1 MYNIVTYLSFI
12 VNFVSVCF
20 MQGMTTRIHRALLG
34 GASLLLVGVCHA
46 FPQPGSYISNV
57 ASGDYTDEMG
67 NVLLV
72 NSNPVALE
80 VQKTYSLTLLQNQNQ
95 YGAIGGTV
103 NLPHVLTNT
112 GNTTDR
118 YTLSLVQSSNDNF
131 DLSNVKVYADRDQ
144 NGLPDNTEDLLLG
157 SIELNAGQSLAV
169 VIVGSIPTTVAFNQL
184 SSLDLK
190 AVSQQ
195 NATLSAQVT
204 DTIRVVDDA
213 VISLIK
219 AQSASEG
226 IIGDQ
231 ITYTLT
237 YRNTG
242 TATRR
247 VVLQDVLDDSLEYV
261 SGSAIWNQNTT
272 ALTDANDTEASEN
285 TGITYQLK
293 PDGKSLEA
301 SIAAVAPLSSGTL
314 SFKAKVKQGAANK
327 IPNTAGFVQY
337 DTDNMTVKLS
347 SFSNTVIYNL
357 AAVYGVVLNNKS
369 SSATNVGNPNSSPDN
384 LVIQASL
391 TPGQEVFFNN
401 YVWNV
406 GNTTDVYNLS
416 YSSSN
421 LPSCA
426 KVNFYTQDGKTLLTD
441 TNGDGKVDTGS
452 ISSAAVKQI
461 QVGVSASTG
470 CNSSVS
476 HINVDVVATSIASN
490 LVSDPIRNQITAL
503 TVVSSSSDLYN
514 ADQSGLGVGV
524 VDNLGQALRTVKV
537 ASAKAVFP
545 LVAKNNSTQAN
556 NYNLYASF
564 SAIDVANIV
573 PTTKT
578 GFSVKFYEGDASCQ
592 TVGKQITNTG
602 TLAAG
607 ASKAYCAVIDVDAS
621 QQNFS
626 IPIWFAIQSP
636 VNQQADSIKNQ
647 IESNVARLLTLTND
661 QQGQVGVGGTI
672 VYAHTLKNLGN
683 MAEGANAGS
692 QVNLKVVPL
701 KNDGFVY
708 SLYYDANKNGQIDS
722 TDQIISATTSLNQ
735 LLGSAGLLPQTD
747 IQLLLKVQAAPSAPE
762 GVVSQADIWIE
773 ISDFNGIH
781 LDNLKNTDVTTVATG
796 HLQLL
801 KTQAANSSCITSN
814 LAALSYTTQL
824 VSVKPNQC
832 VAYKLTLKNDG
843 SSVVKNVQF
852 NDVVPAYTSLV
863 GTPVIVPTGV
873 DLSSGEKVS
882 ALVSSLDPNQEAN
895 FYFVIRVNP

>member
-1 MYNIVTYLSFI
+1 MKINKKKFSALSFL
-12 VNFVSVCF
+12 FF
-20 MQGMTTRIHRALLG
+20 F
-34 GASLLLVGVCHA
+34 SLEAHA
-46 FPQPGSYISNV
+46 FPQPGSYISNI

-80 VQKTYSLTLLQNQNQ
+80 VQKTYSLTLVQNQNQ
-95 YGAIGGTV
+95 YGVVGGAV

-112 GNTTDR
+112 GNTADR
-118 YTLSLVQSSNDNF
+118 YTLGLVQSSTDNF

-144 NGLPDNTEDLLLG
+144 NGLPDNTEDLLVG

-169 VIVGSIPTTVAFNQL
+169 VIVGSIPTNVSFNQL

-213 VISLIK
+213 VISLVK
-219 AQSASEG
+219 AQSASVG
-226 IIGDQ
+226 NIGDL

-261 SGSAIWNQNTT
+261 SGSAVWNQNST
-272 ALTDANDTEASEN
+272 ALTDANDTEGSAN
-285 TGITYQLK
+285 TGISYQLK

-301 SIAAVAPLSSGTL
+301 SITAVAPLTSGTL
-314 SFKAKVKQGAANK
+314 AFKAKVKQGATNK

-337 DTDNMTVKLS
+337 DTDSTTVKLS

-384 LVIQASL
+384 LVVQASL
-391 TPGQEVFFNN
+391 KPGQEVFFNN
-401 YVWNV
+401 YVWNI
-406 GNTTDVYNLS
+406 GNTTDTYNLS

-452 ISSAAVKQI
+452 ISNAAVKQI

-470 CNSSVS
+470 CTGSVS
-476 HINVDVVATSIASN
+476 NINIDVVATSIASST
-490 LVSDPIRNQITAL
+490 VSDPIRNQITAL
-503 TVVSSSSDLYN
+503 TAASSSSDLYN
-514 ADQSGLGVGV
+514 ADQSGLGVGI
-524 VDNLGQALRTVKV
+524 VDNAGQPLRTVKV
-537 ASAKAVFP
+537 TSGKAVFP

-564 SAIDVANIV
+564 SAIDVANIAL
-573 PTTKT
+573 TAKT

-602 TLAAG
+602 TLGAG

-621 QQNFS
+621 QQNFTA
-626 IPIWFAIQSP
+626 PIWFVIQSP
-636 VNQQADSIKNQ
+636 VNQQADSLKNQ

-661 QQGQVGVGGTI
+661 QQGQVSVGGTI

-683 MAEGANAGS
+683 IVEGANAGS

-701 KNDGFVY
+701 RNDGFVY
-708 SLYYDANKNGQIDS
+708 TLYYDANKNGQIDS
-722 TDQIISATTSLNQ
+722 ADQIISATTGLNQ
-735 LLGSAGLLPQTD
+735 LLGSAGLLAQAD
-747 IQLLLKVQAAPSAPE
+747 IQLLLKVQAAPSATE
-762 GVVSQADIWIE
+762 GVISQADIVVE
-773 ISDFNGIH
+773 VSDFNGIH

-796 HLQLL
+796 HLQLV
-801 KTQAANSSCITSN
+801 KTQAANSSCTTTN
-814 LAALSYTTQL
+814 LASLNYSTQL

-832 VAYKLTLKNDG
+832 VVYKLTLKNDG
-843 SSVVKNVQF
+843 GSVVKNVQF

-863 GTPVIVPTGV
+863 GTPAIVPSGTN
-873 DLSSGEKVS
+873 LSSGDKVS

>member
-1 MYNIVTYLSFI
+1 
-12 VNFVSVCF
+12 

-272 ALTDANDTEASEN
+272 ALTDANDTEASAN

-503 TVVSSSSDLYN
+503 TVVASSSDLYN

-626 IPIWFAIQSP
+626 VPIWFAIQSP

>member
-1 MYNIVTYLSFI
+1 
-12 VNFVSVCF
+12 

-272 ALTDANDTEASEN
+272 ALTDANDTEASAN

-337 DTDNMTVKLS
+337 DTDNTTVKLS

-573 PTTKT
+573 PITKT

-607 ASKAYCAVIDVDAS
+607 TSKAYCAVIDVDAS

-626 IPIWFAIQSP
+626 APIWFAIQSP
-636 VNQQADSIKNQ
+636 INQQADSIKNQ

-683 MAEGANAGS
+683 IAEGANAGS

>member
-1 MYNIVTYLSFI
+1 MKINKKKFSALSFL
-12 VNFVSVCF
+12 FF
-20 MQGMTTRIHRALLG
+20 F
-34 GASLLLVGVCHA
+34 SLEAHA

-80 VQKTYSLTLLQNQNQ
+80 VQKTYSLTLVQNQNQ
-95 YGAIGGTV
+95 YGVVGGAV

-112 GNTTDR
+112 GNTADR
-118 YTLSLVQSSNDNF
+118 YTLRLVQSSTDNF

-144 NGLPDNTEDLLLG
+144 NGLPDNTEDLLVG
-157 SIELNAGQSLAV
+157 SIELNASQSLAV
-169 VIVGSIPTTVAFNQL
+169 VIVGSIPTNVSFNQL

-213 VISLIK
+213 VISLVK
-219 AQSASEG
+219 AQSTSEG
-226 IIGDQ
+226 NIGDL

-261 SGSAIWNQNTT
+261 SGSAVWNQNST
-272 ALTDANDTEASEN
+272 ALTDANDTEGSAN
-285 TGITYQLK
+285 TGIAYQLK

-301 SIAAVAPLSSGTL
+301 SITAVAPLTSGTL
-314 SFKAKVKQGAANK
+314 AFKAKVKQGATNK

-337 DTDNMTVKLS
+337 DTDSTTVKLS

-357 AAVYGVVLNNKS
+357 AVVYGVILNNKS
-369 SSATNVGNPNSSPDN
+369 SSATNLGNPNSSPDN
-384 LVIQASL
+384 LVVQASL
-391 TPGQEVFFNN
+391 KPGQEVFFNN
-401 YVWNV
+401 YVWNI
-406 GNTTDVYNLS
+406 GNTTDTYNLS

-452 ISSAAVKQI
+452 ISNAAVKQI

-470 CNSSVS
+470 CSSSVS
-476 HINVDVVATSIASN
+476 NINIDVVATSIASSTA
-490 LVSDPIRNQITAL
+490 SDPIRNQITAL
-503 TVVSSSSDLYN
+503 TATSSSSDLYN
-514 ADQSGLGVGV
+514 ADQSGLGVGI
-524 VDNLGQALRTVKV
+524 VDNAGQPLRTVKV
-537 ASAKAVFP
+537 TSGKAVFP

-564 SAIDVANIV
+564 SAIDVANIAL
-573 PTTKT
+573 TAKT

-602 TLAAG
+602 TLGAG
-607 ASKAYCAVIDVDAS
+607 ASKTYCAVIDVDVS
-621 QQNFS
+621 QQNFTA
-626 IPIWFAIQSP
+626 PIWFAIQSP
-636 VNQQADSIKNQ
+636 INQQADSIKNQ

-661 QQGQVGVGGTI
+661 QQGQVSVGGTI

-701 KNDGFVY
+701 RNDGFVY
-708 SLYYDANKNGQIDS
+708 TLYYDANKNGQIDS
-722 TDQIISATTSLNQ
+722 ADQIISATTSLNQ
-735 LLGSAGLLPQTD
+735 LLGSAGLLAQAD
-747 IQLLLKVQAAPSAPE
+747 IQLLLKVQAAPSATE
-762 GVVSQADIWIE
+762 GVVSQADIVVE
-773 ISDFNGIH
+773 VSDFNGIH

-796 HLQLL
+796 HLQLV
-801 KTQAANSSCITSN
+801 KTQAAKSSCTTTN
-814 LAALSYTTQL
+814 LAALSYSTQL

-832 VAYKLTLKNDG
+832 VVYKLTLKNDG
-843 SSVVKNVQF
+843 GSVVKNVQF
-852 NDVVPAYTSLV
+852 NDVVPAYTSLI
-863 GTPVIVPTGV
+863 GTPVIVPSGTN
-873 DLSSGEKVS
+873 LSSGDKVS

>member
-1 MYNIVTYLSFI
+1 
-12 VNFVSVCF
+12 
-20 MQGMTTRIHRALLG
+20 MTTRIHRALLG

-131 DLSNVKVYADRDQ
+131 DLINVKVYADRDQ

-195 NATLSAQVT
+195 NAALSAQVT

-213 VISLIK
+213 VISLVK
-219 AQSASEG
+219 VQSASEG
-226 IIGDQ
+226 NIGDQ
-231 ITYTLT
+231 IIYTLT

-247 VVLQDVLDDSLEYV
+247 VVLQDVLDDSLDYV

-327 IPNTAGFVQY
+327 IPNMAGFVQY
-337 DTDNMTVKLS
+337 DTDNTTVKLS

-470 CNSSVS
+470 CSSSVS

-503 TVVSSSSDLYN
+503 TVVASSSDLYN

-683 MAEGANAGS
+683 IAEGANAGS

-852 NDVVPAYTSLV
+852 NDVVPAYTSLI

>member
-112 GNTTDR
+112 GNTTDL

-213 VISLIK
+213 VISLVK

-226 IIGDQ
+226 NIGDQ
-231 ITYTLT
+231 IIYTLT

-247 VVLQDVLDDSLEYV
+247 VVLQDVLDDSLDYV

-337 DTDNMTVKLS
+337 DTDNTTVKLS

-470 CNSSVS
+470 CSSSVS

-503 TVVSSSSDLYN
+503 TVVASSSDLYN
-514 ADQSGLGVGV
+514 ADQSGLGTGV

-545 LVAKNNSTQAN
+545 LVAKNNSAQAN

>member
-1 MYNIVTYLSFI
+1 
-12 VNFVSVCF
+12 
-20 MQGMTTRIHRALLG
+20 
-34 GASLLLVGVCHA
+34 
-46 FPQPGSYISNV
+46 
-57 ASGDYTDEMG
+57 MG

-80 VQKTYSLTLLQNQNQ
+80 VQKTYSLTLVQNQNQ
-95 YGAIGGTV
+95 YGVVGGAV

-112 GNTTDR
+112 GNTADR
-118 YTLSLVQSSNDNF
+118 YTLGLVQSSTDNF

-144 NGLPDNTEDLLLG
+144 NGLPDNTEDLLVG

-169 VIVGSIPTTVAFNQL
+169 VIVGSIPTNVSFNQL

-195 NATLSAQVT
+195 NTTLSAQVT

-213 VISLIK
+213 VISLVK
-219 AQSASEG
+219 AQSTSEG
-226 IIGDQ
+226 NIGDL

-261 SGSAIWNQNTT
+261 SGSAVWNQNST
-272 ALTDANDTEASEN
+272 ALTDANDTEGSAN
-285 TGITYQLK
+285 TGISYQLK

-301 SIAAVAPLSSGTL
+301 SITAVAPLTSGTL
-314 SFKAKVKQGAANK
+314 AFKAKVKQGATNK

-337 DTDNMTVKLS
+337 DTDSTTVKLS

-357 AAVYGVVLNNKS
+357 AAVYGVVLNNES
-369 SSATNVGNPNSSPDN
+369 SSATNLGNPNSSPDN
-384 LVIQASL
+384 LVVQASL
-391 TPGQEVFFNN
+391 KPGQEVFFNN
-401 YVWNV
+401 YVWNI
-406 GNTTDVYNLS
+406 GNTTDTYNLS
-416 YSSSN
+416 YSSNNNN

-426 KVNFYTQDGKTLLTD
+426 TVNFYTQDGKTLLTD

-452 ISSAAVKQI
+452 ISNAAVKQI

-470 CNSSVS
+470 CTSSGNT
-476 HINVDVVATSIASN
+476 INIDVVATSIASSA
-490 LVSDPIRNQITAL
+490 VSDPIRNQITAL
-503 TVVSSSSDLYN
+503 IAASSSSDLYN
-514 ADQSGLGVGV
+514 ADQSGLGVGI
-524 VDNLGQALRTVKV
+524 VDNAGQPLRTVKV
-537 ASAKAVFP
+537 TSGKAVFP

-564 SAIDVANIV
+564 SAIDVANIM
-573 PTTKT
+573 PTTKA

-602 TLAAG
+602 TLGAG
-607 ASKAYCAVIDVDAS
+607 ASKAYCAVIDVDVS
-621 QQNFS
+621 QQNFTA
-626 IPIWFAIQSP
+626 PIWFAIQSP
-636 VNQQADSIKNQ
+636 VNQQEDSIKNQ

-661 QQGQVGVGGTI
+661 QQGQVSVGGTI

-683 MAEGANAGS
+683 IAEGANAGS

-701 KNDGFVY
+701 RNDGFVY
-708 SLYYDANKNGQIDS
+708 TLYYDANKNGQIDS
-722 TDQIISATTSLNQ
+722 ADQIISATTSLNQ
-735 LLGSAGLLPQTD
+735 LLGSAGLLAQAD
-747 IQLLLKVQAAPSAPE
+747 IQLLLKVQAAPSATE
-762 GVVSQADIWIE
+762 GVVSQADIVVE
-773 ISDFNGIH
+773 VSDFNGIH

-796 HLQLL
+796 HLQLV
-801 KTQAANSSCITSN
+801 KTQAANSSCTTTN
-814 LAALSYTTQL
+814 LASLSYSTQL

-832 VAYKLTLKNDG
+832 VVYKLTLKNDG
-843 SSVVKNVQF
+843 GSVVKNVQF

-863 GTPVIVPTGV
+863 GTPVIVPSGTN
-873 DLSSGEKVS
+873 LSSGDKVS
-882 ALVSSLDPNQEAN
+882 ALVSSLDPSQEAN

>member
-131 DLSNVKVYADRDQ
+131 DLINVKVYADRDQ

-195 NATLSAQVT
+195 NAALSAQVT

-213 VISLIK
+213 VISLVK
-219 AQSASEG
+219 VQSASEG
-226 IIGDQ
+226 NIGDQ
-231 ITYTLT
+231 IIYTLT

-247 VVLQDVLDDSLEYV
+247 VVLQDVLDDSLDYV

-327 IPNTAGFVQY
+327 IPNMAGFVQY
-337 DTDNMTVKLS
+337 DTDNTTVKLS

-470 CNSSVS
+470 CSSSVS

-503 TVVSSSSDLYN
+503 TVVASSSDLYN

-683 MAEGANAGS
+683 IAEGANAGS

-722 TDQIISATTSLNQ
+722 TDQIISVTTSLNQ

-852 NDVVPAYTSLV
+852 NDVVPAYTSLI

>member
-1 MYNIVTYLSFI
+1 MKINKKKFSALSFL
-12 VNFVSVCF
+12 FF
-20 MQGMTTRIHRALLG
+20 F
-34 GASLLLVGVCHA
+34 SLEAHA

-80 VQKTYSLTLLQNQNQ
+80 VQKTYSLTLVQNQNQ
-95 YGAIGGTV
+95 YGVVGGAV

-112 GNTTDR
+112 GNTADR
-118 YTLSLVQSSNDNF
+118 YTLRLVQSSTDNF

-144 NGLPDNTEDLLLG
+144 NGLPDNTEDLLVG
-157 SIELNAGQSLAV
+157 SIELNASQSLAV
-169 VIVGSIPTTVAFNQL
+169 VIVGSIPTNVSFNQL

-213 VISLIK
+213 VISLVK
-219 AQSASEG
+219 AQSTSEG
-226 IIGDQ
+226 NIGDL

-261 SGSAIWNQNTT
+261 SGSAVWNQNST
-272 ALTDANDTEASEN
+272 ALTDANDTEGSAN
-285 TGITYQLK
+285 TGIAYQLK

-301 SIAAVAPLSSGTL
+301 SITAVAPLTSGTL
-314 SFKAKVKQGAANK
+314 AFKAKVKQGATNK

-337 DTDNMTVKLS
+337 DTDSTTVKLS

-357 AAVYGVVLNNKS
+357 AVVYGVILNNKS
-369 SSATNVGNPNSSPDN
+369 SSATNLGNPNSSPDN
-384 LVIQASL
+384 LVVQASL
-391 TPGQEVFFNN
+391 KPGQEVFFNN
-401 YVWNV
+401 YVWNI
-406 GNTTDVYNLS
+406 GNTTDTYNLS

-452 ISSAAVKQI
+452 ISNAAVKQI

-470 CNSSVS
+470 CSSSVS
-476 HINVDVVATSIASN
+476 NINIDVVATSIASSTA
-490 LVSDPIRNQITAL
+490 SDPIRNQITAL
-503 TVVSSSSDLYN
+503 TATSSSSDLYN
-514 ADQSGLGVGV
+514 ADQSGLGVGI
-524 VDNLGQALRTVKV
+524 VDNAGQPLRTVKV
-537 ASAKAVFP
+537 TSGKAVFP

-564 SAIDVANIV
+564 SAIDVANIAL
-573 PTTKT
+573 TAKT

-602 TLAAG
+602 TLGAG
-607 ASKAYCAVIDVDAS
+607 ASKTYCAVIDVDVS
-621 QQNFS
+621 QQNFTA
-626 IPIWFAIQSP
+626 PIWFAIQSP
-636 VNQQADSIKNQ
+636 INQQADSIKNQ

-661 QQGQVGVGGTI
+661 QQGQVSVGGTI

-701 KNDGFVY
+701 RNDGFVY
-708 SLYYDANKNGQIDS
+708 TLYYDANKNGQIDS
-722 TDQIISATTSLNQ
+722 ADQIISATTSLNQ
-735 LLGSAGLLPQTD
+735 LLGSAGLLAQAD
-747 IQLLLKVQAAPSAPE
+747 IQLLLKVQAAPSATE
-762 GVVSQADIWIE
+762 GVVSQADIVVE
-773 ISDFNGIH
+773 VSDFNGIH

-796 HLQLL
+796 HLQLV
-801 KTQAANSSCITSN
+801 KTQAANSSCTTTN
-814 LAALSYTTQL
+814 LAALSYSTQL

-832 VAYKLTLKNDG
+832 VVYKLTLKNDG
-843 SSVVKNVQF
+843 GSVVKNVQF
-852 NDVVPAYTSLV
+852 NDVVPAYTSLI
-863 GTPVIVPTGV
+863 GTPVIVPSGTN
-873 DLSSGEKVS
+873 LSSGDKVS

>member
-1 MYNIVTYLSFI
+1 MKINKKKFSALSFL
-12 VNFVSVCF
+12 FF
-20 MQGMTTRIHRALLG
+20 F
-34 GASLLLVGVCHA
+34 SLEAHA

-80 VQKTYSLTLLQNQNQ
+80 VQKTYSLTLVQNQNQ
-95 YGAIGGTV
+95 YGVVGGAV

-112 GNTTDR
+112 GNTADR
-118 YTLSLVQSSNDNF
+118 YTLGLVQSSTDNF

-144 NGLPDNTEDLLLG
+144 NGLPDNTEDLLVG

-169 VIVGSIPTTVAFNQL
+169 VLVGSIPTNVSFNQL

-195 NATLSAQVT
+195 NTTLSAQVT

-213 VISLIK
+213 VISLMK

-226 IIGDQ
+226 NIGDQ

-261 SGSAIWNQNTT
+261 SGSAVWNQNST
-272 ALTDANDTEASEN
+272 ALTDANDTEGSAN
-285 TGITYQLK
+285 TGIAYQLK

-301 SIAAVAPLSSGTL
+301 SITAVAPLTSGTL
-314 SFKAKVKQGAANK
+314 AFKAKVKQGAANK

-337 DTDNMTVKLS
+337 DMDNTTVKLS

-357 AAVYGVVLNNKS
+357 AAVYGVVLNNNS
-369 SSATNVGNPNSSPDN
+369 SSATNLGNSDNSPDN

-391 TPGQEVFFNN
+391 KPGQEVFFNN
-401 YVWNV
+401 YVWNI
-406 GNTTDVYNLS
+406 GNTTDTYNLS
-416 YSSSN
+416 YSSNN

-452 ISSAAVKQI
+452 ISNAAVKQI

-470 CNSSVS
+470 CSSNVS
-476 HINVDVVATSIASN
+476 NINIDVVATSIASST
-490 LVSDPIRNQITAL
+490 VSDPIRNQITVL
-503 TVVSSSSDLYN
+503 TAASSSSDLYN
-514 ADQSGLGVGV
+514 ADQSGLGVGI
-524 VDNLGQALRTVKV
+524 VDNAGQPLRTVKV
-537 ASAKAVFP
+537 TSGKAVFP

-564 SAIDVANIV
+564 SAIDVANIM

-602 TLAAG
+602 TLGAG
-607 ASKAYCAVIDVDAS
+607 ASKAYCAVIDVDVS
-621 QQNFS
+621 QQNFTA
-626 IPIWFAIQSP
+626 PIWFAIQSP
-636 VNQQADSIKNQ
+636 VNQQADSIQNQ

-661 QQGQVGVGGTI
+661 QQGQVSVGGTI

-683 MAEGANAGS
+683 IAEGANAGS

-701 KNDGFVY
+701 RNDGFVY
-708 SLYYDANKNGQIDS
+708 TLYYDANKNGQIDS
-722 TDQIISATTSLNQ
+722 VDQIISATTSLNQ
-735 LLGSAGLLPQTD
+735 LLGSAGLLAQAD
-747 IQLLLKVQAAPSAPE
+747 IQLLLKVQAAPSATE
-762 GVVSQADIWIE
+762 GVVSQADIVVE
-773 ISDFNGIH
+773 VSDFNGIH
-781 LDNLKNTDVTTVATG
+781 LDNLKNTDVTTVSTG
-796 HLQLL
+796 HLQLV
-801 KTQAANSSCITSN
+801 KTQAANSSCTTTN
-814 LAALSYTTQL
+814 LASLSYSTQL

-832 VAYKLTLKNDG
+832 VVYKLTLKNDG
-843 SSVVKNVQF
+843 GSVVKNVQF

-863 GTPVIVPTGV
+863 GTPVIVPSGTN
-873 DLSSGEKVS
+873 LSSGDKVS
-882 ALVSSLDPNQEAN
+882 ALVSSLDPSQEAN

>member
-12 VNFVSVCF
+12 LNFVSVCF

-169 VIVGSIPTTVAFNQL
+169 VIVGSIPTTVTFNQL

-261 SGSAIWNQNTT
+261 SGSAIWNQNTI
-272 ALTDANDTEASEN
+272 ALTDANDTEASAN

-337 DTDNMTVKLS
+337 DMDNTTVKLS
-347 SFSNTVIYNL
+347 SVSNTVIYNL

-503 TVVSSSSDLYN
+503 TVASSSSDLYN
-514 ADQSGLGVGV
+514 ADQSGLGTGV

-683 MAEGANAGS
+683 IAEGANAGS

-824 VSVKPNQC
+824 VSVKPSQC

-852 NDVVPAYTSLV
+852 NDVVPAYTSLI

>member
-1 MYNIVTYLSFI
+1 MKINKKKFSALSFL
-12 VNFVSVCF
+12 FF
-20 MQGMTTRIHRALLG
+20 F
-34 GASLLLVGVCHA
+34 SLEAHA

-80 VQKTYSLTLLQNQNQ
+80 VQKTYSLTLVQNQNQ
-95 YGAIGGTV
+95 YGVVGGAV

-112 GNTTDR
+112 GNTADR
-118 YTLSLVQSSNDNF
+118 YTLGLVQSSTDNF

-144 NGLPDNTEDLLLG
+144 NGLPDNTEDLLVG

-169 VIVGSIPTTVAFNQL
+169 VIVGSIPTNVSFNQL

-213 VISLIK
+213 VISLVK
-219 AQSASEG
+219 AQSTSEG
-226 IIGDQ
+226 NIGDL

-261 SGSAIWNQNTT
+261 SGSAVWNQNST
-272 ALTDANDTEASEN
+272 ALTDANDTEGSAN
-285 TGITYQLK
+285 TGISYQLK

-301 SIAAVAPLSSGTL
+301 SITAVAPLTSGTL
-314 SFKAKVKQGAANK
+314 AFKANVKQGAANK

-337 DTDNMTVKLS
+337 DTDSTTVKLS

-369 SSATNVGNPNSSPDN
+369 SSATNVGNPNNSPDN

-391 TPGQEVFFNN
+391 KPGQEVFFNN
-401 YVWNV
+401 YVWNI
-406 GNTTDVYNLS
+406 GNTTDTYNLS
-416 YSSSN
+416 YSSNN

-452 ISSAAVKQI
+452 ISNAAVKQI

-470 CNSSVS
+470 CSSSVS
-476 HINVDVVATSIASN
+476 NINIDVVATSIASST
-490 LVSDPIRNQITAL
+490 VSDPIRNQITAL
-503 TVVSSSSDLYN
+503 TAASSSSDLYN
-514 ADQSGLGVGV
+514 ADQSGLGVGI
-524 VDNLGQALRTVKV
+524 VDNAGQPLRTVKV
-537 ASAKAVFP
+537 TSGKAVFP

-564 SAIDVANIV
+564 SAIDVANIM

-602 TLAAG
+602 TLGAG
-607 ASKAYCAVIDVDAS
+607 ASKAYCAVIDVDVS
-621 QQNFS
+621 QQNFTA
-626 IPIWFAIQSP
+626 PIWFAIQSP

-661 QQGQVGVGGTI
+661 QQGQVSVGGTI

-683 MAEGANAGS
+683 IAEGANAGS

-701 KNDGFVY
+701 RNDGFVY
-708 SLYYDANKNGQIDS
+708 TLYYDANKNGQIDS
-722 TDQIISATTSLNQ
+722 ADQIISATTSLNQ
-735 LLGSAGLLPQTD
+735 LLGSAGLLAQAD
-747 IQLLLKVQAAPSAPE
+747 IQLLLKVQAAPSATE
-762 GVVSQADIWIE
+762 GVVSQADIVVE
-773 ISDFNGIH
+773 VSDFNGIH

-796 HLQLL
+796 HLQLV
-801 KTQAANSSCITSN
+801 KTQAANSGCTTTN
-814 LAALSYTTQL
+814 LASLSYSTQL

-832 VAYKLTLKNDG
+832 VVYKLTLKNDG
-843 SSVVKNVQF
+843 GSVVKNVQF

-863 GTPVIVPTGV
+863 GTPVIVPSGTN
-873 DLSSGEKVS
+873 LSSGDKVS
-882 ALVSSLDPNQEAN
+882 ALVSSLDPSQEAN

>member
-131 DLSNVKVYADRDQ
+131 DLINVKVYADRDQ

-231 ITYTLT
+231 VTYTLT

-337 DTDNMTVKLS
+337 DMDNTTVKLS
-347 SFSNTVIYNL
+347 SVSNTVIYNL

-391 TPGQEVFFNN
+391 PPGQEVFFSN

-470 CNSSVS
+470 CSSSVS

-503 TVVSSSSDLYN
+503 TVVASSSDLYN

-708 SLYYDANKNGQIDS
+708 SLYYDTNKNGQIDS

-824 VSVKPNQC
+824 VLVKPNQC
-832 VAYKLTLKNDG
+832 VTYKLTLKNDG

>member
-272 ALTDANDTEASEN
+272 ALTDANDTEASAN

-337 DTDNMTVKLS
+337 DADNMTVKLS

-514 ADQSGLGVGV
+514 ADQSGLGIGV

-545 LVAKNNSTQAN
+545 LVAKNNSAQAN

-564 SAIDVANIV
+564 SAIDVANIM

-626 IPIWFAIQSP
+626 VPIWFAIQSP
-636 VNQQADSIKNQ
+636 INQQADSIKNQ

-683 MAEGANAGS
+683 IAEGANAGS

-762 GVVSQADIWIE
+762 GVVSQADIWVE

>member
-1 MYNIVTYLSFI
+1 MTYLSFI

-272 ALTDANDTEASEN
+272 ALTDANDTEASAN

>member
-272 ALTDANDTEASEN
+272 ALTDANDTEASAN

-337 DTDNMTVKLS
+337 DTDNTTVKLS

-391 TPGQEVFFNN
+391 TPGQEVFFSN

-470 CNSSVS
+470 CSSSVS
-476 HINVDVVATSIASN
+476 HINVDVVATSITSN

-537 ASAKAVFP
+537 VSAKAVFP
-545 LVAKNNSTQAN
+545 LVAKNNSAQAN

-564 SAIDVANIV
+564 SAIDVANIM

-626 IPIWFAIQSP
+626 VPIWFAIQSP

-683 MAEGANAGS
+683 IAEGANAGS

-863 GTPVIVPTGV
+863 GTPVIVPAGV

-882 ALVSSLDPNQEAN
+882 ALVSSLDPNEEAN

>member
-34 GASLLLVGVCHA
+34 SASLLLVGVCHA

-95 YGAIGGTV
+95 YGAIGGVV

-112 GNTTDR
+112 GNSADR
-118 YTLSLVQSSNDNF
+118 YTLALVQSTSDNF

-169 VIVGSIPTTVAFNQL
+169 VIVGSIPSNVSFNQL

-204 DTIRVVDDA
+204 DTIRIVDDA
-213 VISLIK
+213 VIALVK

-226 IIGDQ
+226 NIGDL

-247 VVLQDVLDDSLEYV
+247 VLLQDVLDDSLEYV
-261 SGSAIWNQNTT
+261 SGSAIWNQNST
-272 ALTDANDTEASEN
+272 ALTDANDTEASTN
-285 TGITYQLK
+285 TGIAFQLK
-293 PDGKSLEA
+293 PDGKSVEA
-301 SIAAVAPLSSGTL
+301 SIAAVAPLTSGTL
-314 SFKAKVKQGAANK
+314 AFQAKVKQGAASK

-337 DTDNMTVKLS
+337 DTDNTTVKLS

-391 TPGQEVFFNN
+391 KPGQEVFFNN

-406 GNTTDVYNLS
+406 GNSTDVYNLS

-452 ISSAAVKQI
+452 ISNAAVKQI
-461 QVGVSASTG
+461 QVGVFASTG
-470 CNSSVS
+470 CTNSVS
-476 HINVDVVATSIASN
+476 HINIDVVATSIASSS
-490 LVSDPIRNQITAL
+490 VSDPIRNQITVL
-503 TVVSSSSDLYN
+503 TTVSSSSDLYN

-537 ASAKAVFP
+537 VSGKAIFP

-564 SAIDVANIV
+564 SAIDVDNIA
-573 PTTKT
+573 PTSRT
-578 GFSVKFYEGDASCQ
+578 GFGVKFYEGDASCQ

-621 QQNFS
+621 QQNFTA
-626 IPIWFAIQSP
+626 PIWFAIQSP

-672 VYAHTLKNLGN
+672 VYIHTLKNLGN

-722 TDQIISATTSLNQ
+722 ADQMISATTSLNQ
-735 LLGSAGLLPQTD
+735 LLGSAGLVAQAD
-747 IQLLLKVQAAPSAPE
+747 IQLLLKVQAAPSATE
-762 GVVSQADIWIE
+762 GVVSQADILVE

-801 KTQAANSSCITSN
+801 KTQAENSSCITSN

-863 GTPVIVPTGV
+863 GTPVIVPTGTN
-873 DLSSGEKVS
+873 LSSGEKVS

>member
-1 MYNIVTYLSFI
+1 MKINKKKFSALSFL
-12 VNFVSVCF
+12 FF
-20 MQGMTTRIHRALLG
+20 F
-34 GASLLLVGVCHA
+34 SLEAHA

-80 VQKTYSLTLLQNQNQ
+80 VQKTYSLTLVQNQNQ
-95 YGAIGGTV
+95 YGVVGGAV

-112 GNTTDR
+112 GNTADR
-118 YTLSLVQSSNDNF
+118 YTLGLVQSSTDNF

-144 NGLPDNTEDLLLG
+144 NGLPDNTEDLLVG

-169 VIVGSIPTTVAFNQL
+169 VIVGSIPTNVSFNQL

-213 VISLIK
+213 VISLVK

-226 IIGDQ
+226 NIGDL

-261 SGSAIWNQNTT
+261 AGSASWNQNTT
-272 ALTDANDTEASEN
+272 ALTDANDTEGSAN
-285 TGITYQLK
+285 TGISYQLK

-301 SIAAVAPLSSGTL
+301 SITAVAPLTSGTL
-314 SFKAKVKQGAANK
+314 AFKAKVKQGAVNK

-337 DTDNMTVKLS
+337 DTDNTTVKLS

-369 SSATNVGNPNSSPDN
+369 SSATNLGNPNSSPDN
-384 LVIQASL
+384 LVVQASL
-391 TPGQEVFFNN
+391 KPGQEVFFNN
-401 YVWNV
+401 YVWNI
-406 GNTTDVYNLS
+406 GNTTDTYNLS

-452 ISSAAVKQI
+452 ISNAAVKQI

-470 CNSSVS
+470 CTSSVS
-476 HINVDVVATSIASN
+476 NINIDVVATSIASSTA
-490 LVSDPIRNQITAL
+490 SDPIRNQITVL
-503 TVVSSSSDLYN
+503 TAASSSSDLYN
-514 ADQSGLGVGV
+514 ADQSGLGVGI
-524 VDNLGQALRTVKV
+524 VDNAGQPLRTVKV
-537 ASAKAVFP
+537 TSGKAVFP
-545 LVAKNNSTQAN
+545 LVAKNNSIQAN

-564 SAIDVANIV
+564 SAIDVANIAL
-573 PTTKT
+573 TAKT

-602 TLAAG
+602 TLGAG
-607 ASKAYCAVIDVDAS
+607 ASRAYCAVIDVDAS
-621 QQNFS
+621 QQNFTA
-626 IPIWFAIQSP
+626 PIWFAIQSP

-661 QQGQVGVGGTI
+661 QQGQVSVGGTI

-683 MAEGANAGS
+683 IAEGANAGS
-692 QVNLKVVPL
+692 QVSLKVVPL
-701 KNDGFVY
+701 RNDGFVY
-708 SLYYDANKNGQIDS
+708 TLYYDANKNGQIDS
-722 TDQIISATTSLNQ
+722 ADQIISATTSLNQ
-735 LLGSAGLLPQTD
+735 LLGSAGLLAQAD
-747 IQLLLKVQAAPSAPE
+747 IQLLLKVQAAPSATE
-762 GVVSQADIWIE
+762 GVVSQADIVVE
-773 ISDFNGIH
+773 VSDFNGIH
-781 LDNLKNTDVTTVATG
+781 LDNLKNTDVTTIATG
-796 HLQLL
+796 HLQLV
-801 KTQAANSSCITSN
+801 KTQAANSSCTTTN
-814 LAALSYTTQL
+814 LASLNYSTQL

-832 VAYKLTLKNDG
+832 VVYKLTLKNDG
-843 SSVVKNVQF
+843 GSVVKNVQF

-863 GTPVIVPTGV
+863 GTPVILPSGTN
-873 DLSSGEKVS
+873 LSSGDKVS

>member
-1 MYNIVTYLSFI
+1 MKINKKKFSALSFL
-12 VNFVSVCF
+12 FF
-20 MQGMTTRIHRALLG
+20 F
-34 GASLLLVGVCHA
+34 SLEAHA

-80 VQKTYSLTLLQNQNQ
+80 VQKTYSLTLVQNQNQ
-95 YGAIGGTV
+95 YGVVGGAV

-112 GNTTDR
+112 GNTADR
-118 YTLSLVQSSNDNF
+118 YTLGLVQSSTDNF

-144 NGLPDNTEDLLLG
+144 NGLPDNTEDLLVG

-169 VIVGSIPTTVAFNQL
+169 VIVGSIPTNVSFNQL

-195 NATLSAQVT
+195 NTTLSAQVT

-213 VISLIK
+213 VISLVK
-219 AQSASEG
+219 AQSTSEG
-226 IIGDQ
+226 NIGDL

-261 SGSAIWNQNTT
+261 SGSAVWNQNST
-272 ALTDANDTEASEN
+272 ALTDANDTEGSAN
-285 TGITYQLK
+285 TGISYQLK

-301 SIAAVAPLSSGTL
+301 SITAVAPLTSGTL
-314 SFKAKVKQGAANK
+314 AFKAKVKQGATNK

-337 DTDNMTVKLS
+337 DTDSTTVKLS

-357 AAVYGVVLNNKS
+357 AAVYGVVLNNES
-369 SSATNVGNPNSSPDN
+369 SSATNLGNPNSSPDN
-384 LVIQASL
+384 LVVQASL
-391 TPGQEVFFNN
+391 KPGQEVFFNN
-401 YVWNV
+401 YVWNI
-406 GNTTDVYNLS
+406 GNTTDTYNLS
-416 YSSSN
+416 YSSNNNN

-426 KVNFYTQDGKTLLTD
+426 TVNFYTQDGKTLLTD

-452 ISSAAVKQI
+452 ISNAAVKQI

-470 CNSSVS
+470 CSSSVS
-476 HINVDVVATSIASN
+476 NINIDVVATSIASSA
-490 LVSDPIRNQITAL
+490 VSDPIRNQITAL
-503 TVVSSSSDLYN
+503 TAESSSSDLYN
-514 ADQSGLGVGV
+514 ADQSGLGVGI
-524 VDNLGQALRTVKV
+524 VDNAGQPLRTVKV
-537 ASAKAVFP
+537 TSGKAVFP

-564 SAIDVANIV
+564 SAIDVANIAL
-573 PTTKT
+573 TAKM

-602 TLAAG
+602 TLGAG
-607 ASKAYCAVIDVDAS
+607 ASKTYCAVVDVDAS
-621 QQNFS
+621 QQNFTT
-626 IPIWFAIQSP
+626 PIWFAIQSP

-661 QQGQVGVGGTI
+661 QQGQVSVGGTI

-701 KNDGFVY
+701 RNDGFVY
-708 SLYYDANKNGQIDS
+708 TLYYDANKNGQIDS
-722 TDQIISATTSLNQ
+722 ADQIISATTSLNQ
-735 LLGSAGLLPQTD
+735 LLGSAGLLAQAD
-747 IQLLLKVQAAPSAPE
+747 IQLLLKVQAAPSATE
-762 GVVSQADIWIE
+762 GVVSQADIVVE
-773 ISDFNGIH
+773 VSDFNGIH

-796 HLQLL
+796 HLQLV
-801 KTQAANSSCITSN
+801 KTQAANSSCATTN
-814 LAALSYTTQL
+814 LAALSYSTQL

-832 VAYKLTLKNDG
+832 VVYKLTLKNDG
-843 SSVVKNVQF
+843 GSVVKNVQF

-863 GTPVIVPTGV
+863 GTPVIVPSGTN
-873 DLSSGEKVS
+873 LSSGDKVS

>member
-1 MYNIVTYLSFI
+1 MYNIVTYLLFI

-20 MQGMTTRIHRALLG
+20 MHGITTRIHRVLLG

-72 NSNPVALE
+72 NSNSVALE

-95 YGAIGGTV
+95 YGVIGGTV

-157 SIELNAGQSLAV
+157 SIELNVGQSLAV
-169 VIVGSIPTTVAFNQL
+169 VIVGNIPTTVAFNQL

-219 AQSASEG
+219 TQSASEG
-226 IIGDQ
+226 VIGDL
-231 ITYTLT
+231 ISYTLT

-261 SGSAIWNQNTT
+261 SGSAVWNQNST
-272 ALTDANDTEASEN
+272 ALTDANDTEGSAN
-285 TGITYQLK
+285 TGIAYQLK

-301 SIAAVAPLSSGTL
+301 SIAAVAPLTSGTL
-314 SFKAKVKQGAANK
+314 AFKAKVKQGAANK

-337 DTDNMTVKLS
+337 DTDNTTVKLS

-391 TPGQEVFFNN
+391 KPGQEVFFNN
-401 YVWNV
+401 YVWNI
-406 GNTTDVYNLS
+406 GNTTDIYNLS
-416 YSSSN
+416 YSSNN

-452 ISSAAVKQI
+452 ISNAAVKQI

-470 CNSSVS
+470 CTSNVS
-476 HINVDVVATSIASN
+476 NINIDVVATSIASST
-490 LVSDPIRNQITAL
+490 VSDPIRNQITAL
-503 TVVSSSSDLYN
+503 TATSSSSDLYN
-514 ADQSGLGVGV
+514 ADQSGLGVGI
-524 VDNLGQALRTVKV
+524 VDNAGQPLRTVKV
-537 ASAKAVFP
+537 ASGKAVFP
-545 LVAKNNSTQAN
+545 LVVKNNSTQAN

-573 PTTKT
+573 PTTQT

-626 IPIWFAIQSP
+626 APIWFAIQSA

-661 QQGQVGVGGTI
+661 QQGQLGVGGTI

-722 TDQIISATTSLNQ
+722 TDQIISVTTSLNQ
-735 LLGSAGLLPQTD
+735 LLGSAGLFPQTD

-762 GVVSQADIWIE
+762 GVVSQADILIE

-814 LAALSYTTQL
+814 LATLSYTTQL

-863 GTPVIVPTGV
+863 GAPVIVPTGV

>member
-1 MYNIVTYLSFI
+1 MKINKKKFSALSFL
-12 VNFVSVCF
+12 FF
-20 MQGMTTRIHRALLG
+20 F
-34 GASLLLVGVCHA
+34 SLEAHA

-67 NVLLV
+67 NVLLF
-72 NSNPVALE
+72 NSNPVSLE
-80 VQKTYSLTLLQNQNQ
+80 VQKTYSLTLVQNQNQ
-95 YGAIGGTV
+95 YGVVGGAV

-112 GNTTDR
+112 GNTADR
-118 YTLSLVQSSNDNF
+118 YTLGLVQSSTDNF

-144 NGLPDNTEDLLLG
+144 NGLPDNTEDLLVG

-169 VIVGSIPTTVAFNQL
+169 VIVGSIPTNVSFNQL

-195 NATLSAQVT
+195 NTTLSAQVT

-213 VISLIK
+213 VISLVK
-219 AQSASEG
+219 AQSTSEG
-226 IIGDQ
+226 NIGDL

-261 SGSAIWNQNTT
+261 SGSAVWNQNST
-272 ALTDANDTEASEN
+272 ALTDANDTEGSAN
-285 TGITYQLK
+285 TGISYQLK

-301 SIAAVAPLSSGTL
+301 SITAVAPLTSGTL
-314 SFKAKVKQGAANK
+314 AFKAKVKQGATNK

-337 DTDNMTVKLS
+337 DTDSTTVKLS

-369 SSATNVGNPNSSPDN
+369 SSATNLGNPNSSPDN
-384 LVIQASL
+384 LVVQASL
-391 TPGQEVFFNN
+391 KPGQEVFFNN
-401 YVWNV
+401 YVWNI
-406 GNTTDVYNLS
+406 GNTTDTYNLS
-416 YSSSN
+416 YSSNNNN

-426 KVNFYTQDGKTLLTD
+426 TVNFYTQDGKTLLTD

-452 ISSAAVKQI
+452 ISNAAVKQI

-470 CNSSVS
+470 CTSSGNT
-476 HINVDVVATSIASN
+476 INIDVVATSIASSA
-490 LVSDPIRNQITAL
+490 VSDPIRNQITAL
-503 TVVSSSSDLYN
+503 IAASSSSDLYN
-514 ADQSGLGVGV
+514 ADQSGLGVGI
-524 VDNLGQALRTVKV
+524 VDNAGQPLRTVKV
-537 ASAKAVFP
+537 TSGKAVFP

-564 SAIDVANIV
+564 SAIDVANIM
-573 PTTKT
+573 PTTKA

-602 TLAAG
+602 TLGAG
-607 ASKAYCAVIDVDAS
+607 ASKAYCAVIDVDVS
-621 QQNFS
+621 QQNFTA
-626 IPIWFAIQSP
+626 PIWFAIQSP

-661 QQGQVGVGGTI
+661 QQGQVSVGGTI

-683 MAEGANAGS
+683 IAEGANAGS

-701 KNDGFVY
+701 RNDGFVY
-708 SLYYDANKNGQIDS
+708 TLYYDANKNGQIDS
-722 TDQIISATTSLNQ
+722 ADQIISATTSLNQ
-735 LLGSAGLLPQTD
+735 LLGSAGLLAQAD
-747 IQLLLKVQAAPSAPE
+747 IQLLLKVQAAPSATE
-762 GVVSQADIWIE
+762 GVVSQADIVVE
-773 ISDFNGIH
+773 VSDFNGIH

-796 HLQLL
+796 HLQLV
-801 KTQAANSSCITSN
+801 KTQAANSSCTTTN
-814 LAALSYTTQL
+814 LASLSYSTQL

-832 VAYKLTLKNDG
+832 VVYKLTLKNDG
-843 SSVVKNVQF
+843 GSVVKNVQF

-863 GTPVIVPTGV
+863 GTPVIVPSGTN
-873 DLSSGEKVS
+873 LSSGDKVS
-882 ALVSSLDPNQEAN
+882 ALVSSLDPSQEAN

>member
-1 MYNIVTYLSFI
+1 
-12 VNFVSVCF
+12 
-20 MQGMTTRIHRALLG
+20 MTTRIHRALLG

-67 NVLLV
+67 NVLLI

-169 VIVGSIPTTVAFNQL
+169 VIVGSIPTTVTFNQL

-261 SGSAIWNQNTT
+261 SGSAIWNQNTI
-272 ALTDANDTEASEN
+272 ALTDANDTEASAN

-337 DTDNMTVKLS
+337 DMDNTTVKLS
-347 SFSNTVIYNL
+347 SVSNTVIYNL

-416 YSSSN
+416 YNSSN

-514 ADQSGLGVGV
+514 ADQSGLGTGV

-556 NYNLYASF
+556 SYNLYASF

-607 ASKAYCAVIDVDAS
+607 TSKAYCAVIDVDAS

-626 IPIWFAIQSP
+626 APIWFAIQSP
-636 VNQQADSIKNQ
+636 INQQADSIKNQ

-683 MAEGANAGS
+683 IAEGANAGS

-762 GVVSQADIWIE
+762 GVVSQADIWVE

-882 ALVSSLDPNQEAN
+882 ALVSSLDPNEEAN

>member
-1 MYNIVTYLSFI
+1 
-12 VNFVSVCF
+12 
-20 MQGMTTRIHRALLG
+20 
-34 GASLLLVGVCHA
+34 
-46 FPQPGSYISNV
+46 
-57 ASGDYTDEMG
+57 MG

-80 VQKTYSLTLLQNQNQ
+80 VQKTYSLTLVQNQNQ
-95 YGAIGGTV
+95 YGVVGGAV

-112 GNTTDR
+112 GNTADR
-118 YTLSLVQSSNDNF
+118 YTLGLVQSSTDNF

-144 NGLPDNTEDLLLG
+144 NGLPDNTEDLLVG

-169 VIVGSIPTTVAFNQL
+169 VIVGSIPTNVSFNQL

-195 NATLSAQVT
+195 NTTLSAQVT

-213 VISLIK
+213 VISLVK
-219 AQSASEG
+219 AQSTSEG
-226 IIGDQ
+226 NIGDL

-261 SGSAIWNQNTT
+261 SGSAVWNQNST
-272 ALTDANDTEASEN
+272 ALTDANDTEGSAN
-285 TGITYQLK
+285 TGISYQLK

-301 SIAAVAPLSSGTL
+301 SITAVAPLTSGTL
-314 SFKAKVKQGAANK
+314 AFKAKVKQGATNK

-337 DTDNMTVKLS
+337 DTDSTTVKLS

-369 SSATNVGNPNSSPDN
+369 SSATNLGNPNSSPDN
-384 LVIQASL
+384 LVVQASL
-391 TPGQEVFFNN
+391 KPGQEVFFNN
-401 YVWNV
+401 YVWNI
-406 GNTTDVYNLS
+406 GNTTDTYNLS
-416 YSSSN
+416 YSSNNNN

-426 KVNFYTQDGKTLLTD
+426 TVNFYTQDGKTLLTD

-452 ISSAAVKQI
+452 ISNAAVKQI

-470 CNSSVS
+470 CTSSGNT
-476 HINVDVVATSIASN
+476 INIDVVATSIASSA
-490 LVSDPIRNQITAL
+490 VSDPIRNQITAL
-503 TVVSSSSDLYN
+503 IAASSSSDLYN
-514 ADQSGLGVGV
+514 ADQSGLGVGI
-524 VDNLGQALRTVKV
+524 VDNAGQPLRTVKV
-537 ASAKAVFP
+537 TSGKAVFP

-564 SAIDVANIV
+564 SAIDVANIM
-573 PTTKT
+573 PTTKA

-602 TLAAG
+602 TLGAG
-607 ASKAYCAVIDVDAS
+607 ASKAYCAVIDVDVS
-621 QQNFS
+621 QQNFTA
-626 IPIWFAIQSP
+626 PIWFAIQSP

-661 QQGQVGVGGTI
+661 QQGQVSVGGTI

-683 MAEGANAGS
+683 IAEGANAGS

-701 KNDGFVY
+701 RNDGFVY
-708 SLYYDANKNGQIDS
+708 TLYYDANKNGQIDS
-722 TDQIISATTSLNQ
+722 ADQIISATTSLNQ
-735 LLGSAGLLPQTD
+735 LLGSAGLLAQAD
-747 IQLLLKVQAAPSAPE
+747 IQLLLKVQAAPSATE
-762 GVVSQADIWIE
+762 GVVSQADIVVE
-773 ISDFNGIH
+773 VSDFNGIH

-796 HLQLL
+796 HLQLV
-801 KTQAANSSCITSN
+801 KTQAANSSCTTTN
-814 LAALSYTTQL
+814 LASLSYSTQL

-832 VAYKLTLKNDG
+832 VVYKLTLKNDG
-843 SSVVKNVQF
+843 GSVVKNVQF

-863 GTPVIVPTGV
+863 GTPVIVPSGTN
-873 DLSSGEKVS
+873 LSSGDKVS
-882 ALVSSLDPNQEAN
+882 ALVSSLDPSQEAN

>member
-1 MYNIVTYLSFI
+1 MKINKKKFSALSFL
-12 VNFVSVCF
+12 FF
-20 MQGMTTRIHRALLG
+20 F
-34 GASLLLVGVCHA
+34 SLEAHA

-80 VQKTYSLTLLQNQNQ
+80 VQKTYSLTLVQNQNQ
-95 YGAIGGTV
+95 YGVVGGAV

-112 GNTTDR
+112 GNTADR
-118 YTLSLVQSSNDNF
+118 YTLGLVQSSTDNF

-144 NGLPDNTEDLLLG
+144 NGLPDNTEDLLVG

-169 VIVGSIPTTVAFNQL
+169 VIVGSIPTNVSFNQL

-195 NATLSAQVT
+195 NTTLSAQVT

-213 VISLIK
+213 VISLVK
-219 AQSASEG
+219 AQSTSEG
-226 IIGDQ
+226 NYGDL

-261 SGSAIWNQNTT
+261 SGSAVWNQNST
-272 ALTDANDTEASEN
+272 ALTDANDTEGSAN
-285 TGITYQLK
+285 TGISYQLK

-301 SIAAVAPLSSGTL
+301 SITAVAPLTSGTL
-314 SFKAKVKQGAANK
+314 AFKAKVKQGATNK

-337 DTDNMTVKLS
+337 DTDSTTVKLS

-369 SSATNVGNPNSSPDN
+369 SSATNLGNPNSSPDN
-384 LVIQASL
+384 LVVQASL
-391 TPGQEVFFNN
+391 KPGQEVFFNN
-401 YVWNV
+401 YVWNI
-406 GNTTDVYNLS
+406 GNTTDTYNLS
-416 YSSSN
+416 YSSNNNN

-426 KVNFYTQDGKTLLTD
+426 TVNFYTQDGKTLLTD

-452 ISSAAVKQI
+452 ISNAAVKQI

-470 CNSSVS
+470 CTSSGNT
-476 HINVDVVATSIASN
+476 INIDVVATSIASSA
-490 LVSDPIRNQITAL
+490 VSDPIRNQITAL
-503 TVVSSSSDLYN
+503 IAASSSSDLYN
-514 ADQSGLGVGV
+514 ADQSGLGVGI
-524 VDNLGQALRTVKV
+524 VDNAGQPLRTVKV
-537 ASAKAVFP
+537 TSGKAVFP

-564 SAIDVANIV
+564 SAIDVANIM
-573 PTTKT
+573 PTTKA

-602 TLAAG
+602 TLGAG
-607 ASKAYCAVIDVDAS
+607 ASKAYCAVIDVDVS
-621 QQNFS
+621 QQNFTA
-626 IPIWFAIQSP
+626 PIWFAIQSP

-661 QQGQVGVGGTI
+661 QQGQVSVGGTI

-683 MAEGANAGS
+683 IAEGANAGS

-701 KNDGFVY
+701 RNDGFVY
-708 SLYYDANKNGQIDS
+708 TLYYDANKNGQIDS
-722 TDQIISATTSLNQ
+722 ADQIISATTSLNQ
-735 LLGSAGLLPQTD
+735 LLGSAGLLAQAD
-747 IQLLLKVQAAPSAPE
+747 IQLLLKVQAAPSATE
-762 GVVSQADIWIE
+762 GVVSQADIVVE
-773 ISDFNGIH
+773 VSDFNGIH

-796 HLQLL
+796 HLQLV
-801 KTQAANSSCITSN
+801 KTQAANSSCTTTN
-814 LAALSYTTQL
+814 LASLSYSTQL

-832 VAYKLTLKNDG
+832 VVYKLTLKNDG
-843 SSVVKNVQF
+843 GSVVKNVQF

-863 GTPVIVPTGV
+863 GTPVIVPSGTN
-873 DLSSGEKVS
+873 LSSGDKVS
-882 ALVSSLDPNQEAN
+882 ALVSSLDPSQEAN

>member
-1 MYNIVTYLSFI
+1 MKINKKKFSALSFL
-12 VNFVSVCF
+12 FF
-20 MQGMTTRIHRALLG
+20 F
-34 GASLLLVGVCHA
+34 SLEAHA

-80 VQKTYSLTLLQNQNQ
+80 VQKTYSLTLVQNQNQ
-95 YGAIGGTV
+95 YGVVGGAV

-112 GNTTDR
+112 GNTADR
-118 YTLSLVQSSNDNF
+118 YTLGLVQSSTDNF

-144 NGLPDNTEDLLLG
+144 NGLPDNTEDLLVG

-169 VIVGSIPTTVAFNQL
+169 VIVGSIPTNVSFNQL

-195 NATLSAQVT
+195 NTTLSAQVT

-213 VISLIK
+213 VISLVK

-226 IIGDQ
+226 NIGDL

-261 SGSAIWNQNTT
+261 SGSAVWNQNST
-272 ALTDANDTEASEN
+272 ALTDANDTEGSAN
-285 TGITYQLK
+285 TGIAYQLK

-301 SIAAVAPLSSGTL
+301 SITAVAPLTSGTL
-314 SFKAKVKQGAANK
+314 AFKAKVKQGAANK

-337 DTDNMTVKLS
+337 DMDNTTVKLS
-347 SFSNTVIYNL
+347 SFSNTVIYSL

-369 SSATNVGNPNSSPDN
+369 SSATNVGNPNNSPDN

-391 TPGQEVFFNN
+391 KPGQEVFFNN
-401 YVWNV
+401 YVWNI
-406 GNTTDVYNLS
+406 GNTTDTYNLS
-416 YSSSN
+416 YSSNNNN

-426 KVNFYTQDGKTLLTD
+426 TVNFYTQDGKTLLTD

-452 ISSAAVKQI
+452 ISNAAVKQI

-470 CNSSVS
+470 CSSSVS
-476 HINVDVVATSIASN
+476 NINIDVVATSIASSA
-490 LVSDPIRNQITAL
+490 VSDPIRNQITAL
-503 TVVSSSSDLYN
+503 TAESSSSDLYN
-514 ADQSGLGVGV
+514 ADQSGLGVGI
-524 VDNLGQALRTVKV
+524 VDNAGQPLRTVKV
-537 ASAKAVFP
+537 TSGKAVFP

-564 SAIDVANIV
+564 SAIDVANIM
-573 PTTKT
+573 PTTRT

-602 TLAAG
+602 TLGAG
-607 ASKAYCAVIDVDAS
+607 ASKTYCAVIDVDVS
-621 QQNFS
+621 QQNFTA
-626 IPIWFAIQSP
+626 PIWFAIQSP

-661 QQGQVGVGGTI
+661 QQGQVSVGGTI

-701 KNDGFVY
+701 RNDGFVY
-708 SLYYDANKNGQIDS
+708 TLYYDANKNGQIDS
-722 TDQIISATTSLNQ
+722 ADQIISATTSLNQ
-735 LLGSAGLLPQTD
+735 LLGSAGLLAQAD
-747 IQLLLKVQAAPSAPE
+747 IQLLLKVQAAPSATE
-762 GVVSQADIWIE
+762 GVVSQADIVVE
-773 ISDFNGIH
+773 VSDFNGIH

-796 HLQLL
+796 HLQLV
-801 KTQAANSSCITSN
+801 KTQAANSSCTTTN
-814 LAALSYTTQL
+814 LASLSYSTQL

-832 VAYKLTLKNDG
+832 VVYKLTLKNDG
-843 SSVVKNVQF
+843 GSVVKNVQF

-863 GTPVIVPTGV
+863 GTPVIVPSGTN
-873 DLSSGEKVS
+873 LSSGDKVS
-882 ALVSSLDPNQEAN
+882 ALVSSLDPSQEAN

>member
-1 MYNIVTYLSFI
+1 MKINKKKFSALSFL
-12 VNFVSVCF
+12 FF
-20 MQGMTTRIHRALLG
+20 F
-34 GASLLLVGVCHA
+34 SLEAHA

-80 VQKTYSLTLLQNQNQ
+80 VQKTYSLTLVQNQNQ
-95 YGAIGGTV
+95 YGVVGGAV

-112 GNTTDR
+112 GNTADR
-118 YTLSLVQSSNDNF
+118 YTLGLVQSSTDNF

-144 NGLPDNTEDLLLG
+144 NGLPDNTEDLLVG

-169 VIVGSIPTTVAFNQL
+169 VIVGSIPTNVSFNQL

-195 NATLSAQVT
+195 NTTLSAQVT

-213 VISLIK
+213 VISLVK
-219 AQSASEG
+219 AQSTSEG
-226 IIGDQ
+226 NIGDL

-261 SGSAIWNQNTT
+261 SGSAVWNQNST
-272 ALTDANDTEASEN
+272 ALTDANDTEGSAN
-285 TGITYQLK
+285 TGISYQLK

-301 SIAAVAPLSSGTL
+301 SITAVAPLTSGTL
-314 SFKAKVKQGAANK
+314 AFKAKVKQGATNK

-337 DTDNMTVKLS
+337 DTDSTTVKLS

-369 SSATNVGNPNSSPDN
+369 SSATNLGNPNSSPDN
-384 LVIQASL
+384 LVVQASL
-391 TPGQEVFFNN
+391 KPGQEVFFNN
-401 YVWNV
+401 YVWNI
-406 GNTTDVYNLS
+406 GNTTDTYNLS
-416 YSSSN
+416 YSSNNNN

-426 KVNFYTQDGKTLLTD
+426 TVNFYTQDGKTLLTD

-452 ISSAAVKQI
+452 ISNAAVKQI

-470 CNSSVS
+470 CTSSGNT
-476 HINVDVVATSIASN
+476 INIDVVATSIASST
-490 LVSDPIRNQITAL
+490 VSDPIRNQITAL
-503 TVVSSSSDLYN
+503 IATSSSSDLYN
-514 ADQSGLGVGV
+514 ADQSGLGVGI
-524 VDNLGQALRTVKV
+524 VDNAGQPLRTVKV
-537 ASAKAVFP
+537 TSGKAVFP

-564 SAIDVANIV
+564 SAIDVANIM

-602 TLAAG
+602 TLGAG
-607 ASKAYCAVIDVDAS
+607 ASKAYCTVIDVDVN
-621 QQNFS
+621 QQNFTA
-626 IPIWFAIQSP
+626 PIWFAIQSP
-636 VNQQADSIKNQ
+636 VNQQVDSIKNQ

-661 QQGQVGVGGTI
+661 QQGQVSVGGTI

-701 KNDGFVY
+701 RNDSFVY
-708 SLYYDANKNGQIDS
+708 TLYYDANKNGQIDS
-722 TDQIISATTSLNQ
+722 ADQIISATTSLNQ
-735 LLGSAGLLPQTD
+735 LLGSAGLLAQAD
-747 IQLLLKVQAAPSAPE
+747 IQLLLKVQAAPSATE
-762 GVVSQADIWIE
+762 GVVSQADIVVE
-773 ISDFNGIH
+773 VSDFNGIH

-796 HLQLL
+796 HLQLV
-801 KTQAANSSCITSN
+801 KTQAANSSCATTN
-814 LAALSYTTQL
+814 LAALSYSTQL

-832 VAYKLTLKNDG
+832 VVYKLTLKNDG
-843 SSVVKNVQF
+843 GSVVKNVQF

-863 GTPVIVPTGV
+863 GTPVIVPSGTN
-873 DLSSGEKVS
+873 LSSGDKVS
-882 ALVSSLDPNQEAN
+882 ALVSSLDPSQEAN

>member
-20 MQGMTTRIHRALLG
+20 MPGMTTRIHRALLG
-34 GASLLLVGVCHA
+34 SASLLLVGVCHA

-67 NVLLV
+67 NLLLV

-95 YGAIGGTV
+95 YGAIGGVV

-112 GNTTDR
+112 GNSADR
-118 YTLSLVQSSNDNF
+118 YTLALVQSSSDNF

-169 VIVGSIPTTVAFNQL
+169 VIVGSIPSNVSFNQL

-213 VISLIK
+213 VIALVK

-226 IIGDQ
+226 NIGDL

-247 VVLQDVLDDSLEYV
+247 VLLQDVLDDSLEYV
-261 SGSAIWNQNTT
+261 SGSAIWNQNST
-272 ALTDANDTEASEN
+272 ALTDANDTEASAN
-285 TGITYQLK
+285 TGIAYQLK
-293 PDGKSLEA
+293 ADGKSLEA
-301 SIAAVAPLSSGTL
+301 SIATVAPLTSGTL

-337 DTDNMTVKLS
+337 DTDNTTVTLS

-369 SSATNVGNPNSSPDN
+369 SSATNAGNPNSSPDN

-391 TPGQEVFFNN
+391 KPGQEVFFNN

-406 GNTTDVYNLS
+406 GNTTDTYNLS

-452 ISSAAVKQI
+452 ISNAAVKQI

-470 CNSSVS
+470 CSSSVS
-476 HINVDVVATSIASN
+476 HINIDVVATSIASSS
-490 LVSDPIRNQITAL
+490 VSDPIRNQITVL
-503 TVVSSSSDLYN
+503 TAGSSSSDLYN
-514 ADQSGLGVGV
+514 ADQSGLGVGT
-524 VDNLGQALRTVKV
+524 VDNLGQPLRTVKV
-537 ASAKAVFP
+537 VSGKAIFP
-545 LVAKNNSTQAN
+545 LVAKNTSTQAN

-573 PTTKT
+573 PTSKT

-621 QQNFS
+621 QQNFTA
-626 IPIWFAIQSP
+626 PIWFAIQSP
-636 VNQQADSIKNQ
+636 INQQADSIKDQ
-647 IESNVARLLTLTND
+647 IESNVVRLLTLTND

-672 VYAHTLKNLGN
+672 VYVHTLKNLGN
-683 MAEGANAGS
+683 MAEGENAGS

-722 TDQIISATTSLNQ
+722 ADQMISATTSLNQ
-735 LLGSAGLLPQTD
+735 LLGGTGLVAQAD
-747 IQLLLKVQAAPSAPE
+747 IQLLLKVQAAPSATE
-762 GVVSQADIWIE
+762 GVMSQADILVE

-801 KTQAANSSCITSN
+801 KTQAVNSGCITTD

-863 GTPVIVPTGV
+863 GTPVIVPTGTN
-873 DLSSGEKVS
+873 LSSGEKVS
-882 ALVSSLDPNQEAN
+882 ALVNSLDPNQEAN

>member
-1 MYNIVTYLSFI
+1 
-12 VNFVSVCF
+12 
-20 MQGMTTRIHRALLG
+20 
-34 GASLLLVGVCHA
+34 
-46 FPQPGSYISNV
+46 
-57 ASGDYTDEMG
+57 MG

-80 VQKTYSLTLLQNQNQ
+80 VQKTYSLTLVQNQNQ
-95 YGAIGGTV
+95 YGVVGGAV

-112 GNTTDR
+112 GNTADR
-118 YTLSLVQSSNDNF
+118 YTLGLVQSSTDNF

-144 NGLPDNTEDLLLG
+144 NGLPDNTEDLLVG

-169 VIVGSIPTTVAFNQL
+169 VIVGSIPTNVSFNQL

-213 VISLIK
+213 VISLVK
-219 AQSASEG
+219 AQSTSEG
-226 IIGDQ
+226 NIGDL

-261 SGSAIWNQNTT
+261 SGSAVWNQNST
-272 ALTDANDTEASEN
+272 ALTDANDTEGSAN
-285 TGITYQLK
+285 TGISYQLK

-301 SIAAVAPLSSGTL
+301 SITAVAPLTSGTL
-314 SFKAKVKQGAANK
+314 AFKAKVKQGATNK

-337 DTDNMTVKLS
+337 DTDSTTVKLS

-369 SSATNVGNPNSSPDN
+369 SSATNLGNPNSSPDN
-384 LVIQASL
+384 LVVQASL
-391 TPGQEVFFNN
+391 KPGQEVFFNN
-401 YVWNV
+401 YVWNI
-406 GNTTDVYNLS
+406 GNTTDTYNLS
-416 YSSSN
+416 YSSNNNN

-426 KVNFYTQDGKTLLTD
+426 TVNFYTQDGKTLLTD

-452 ISSAAVKQI
+452 ISNAAVKQI

-470 CNSSVS
+470 CSSSVS
-476 HINVDVVATSIASN
+476 NINIDVVATSIASST
-490 LVSDPIRNQITAL
+490 VSDPIRNQITAL
-503 TVVSSSSDLYN
+503 TAASSSSDLYN
-514 ADQSGLGVGV
+514 ADQSGLGVGI
-524 VDNLGQALRTVKV
+524 VDNAGQPLRTVKV
-537 ASAKAVFP
+537 TSGKAVFP

-564 SAIDVANIV
+564 SAIDVANIM
-573 PTTKT
+573 PTTKA

-602 TLAAG
+602 TLGAG
-607 ASKAYCAVIDVDAS
+607 ASKAYCAVIDVDVS
-621 QQNFS
+621 QQNFTA
-626 IPIWFAIQSP
+626 PIWFAIQSP

-661 QQGQVGVGGTI
+661 QQGQVSVGGTI

-701 KNDGFVY
+701 RNDGFVY
-708 SLYYDANKNGQIDS
+708 TLYYDANKNGQIDS
-722 TDQIISATTSLNQ
+722 ADQIISATTSLNQ
-735 LLGSAGLLPQTD
+735 LLGSAGLLAQAD
-747 IQLLLKVQAAPSAPE
+747 IQLLLKVQAAPSATE
-762 GVVSQADIWIE
+762 GVVSQADIVVE
-773 ISDFNGIH
+773 VSDFNGIH

-796 HLQLL
+796 HLQLV
-801 KTQAANSSCITSN
+801 KTQAANSSCTTTN
-814 LAALSYTTQL
+814 LASLSYSTQL

-832 VAYKLTLKNDG
+832 VVYKLTLKNDG
-843 SSVVKNVQF
+843 GSVVKNVQF

-863 GTPVIVPTGV
+863 GTPVIVPSGTN
-873 DLSSGEKVS
+873 LSSGDKVS
-882 ALVSSLDPNQEAN
+882 ALVSSLDPSQEAN

>member
-1 MYNIVTYLSFI
+1 MYNIVTYLLFI

-20 MQGMTTRIHRALLG
+20 MHGITTRIHRVLLG

-72 NSNPVALE
+72 NSNSVALE

-95 YGAIGGTV
+95 YGVIGGTV

-157 SIELNAGQSLAV
+157 SIELNVGQSLAV
-169 VIVGSIPTTVAFNQL
+169 VIVGNIPTTVAFNQL

-219 AQSASEG
+219 TQSASEG
-226 IIGDQ
+226 VIGDL
-231 ITYTLT
+231 ISYTLT

-261 SGSAIWNQNTT
+261 SGSAVWNQNST
-272 ALTDANDTEASEN
+272 ALTDANDIEGSAN
-285 TGITYQLK
+285 TGIAYQLK

-301 SIAAVAPLSSGTL
+301 SIAAVAPLTSGTL
-314 SFKAKVKQGAANK
+314 AFKAKVKQGAANK

-337 DTDNMTVKLS
+337 DTDNTTVKLS

-391 TPGQEVFFNN
+391 KPGQEVFFNN
-401 YVWNV
+401 YVWNI
-406 GNTTDVYNLS
+406 GNTTDIYNLS
-416 YSSSN
+416 YSSNN

-452 ISSAAVKQI
+452 ISNAAVKQI

-470 CNSSVS
+470 CTSNVS
-476 HINVDVVATSIASN
+476 NINIDVVATSIASST
-490 LVSDPIRNQITAL
+490 VSDPIRNQITAL
-503 TVVSSSSDLYN
+503 TAAFSSSDLYN
-514 ADQSGLGVGV
+514 ADQSGLGVGI
-524 VDNLGQALRTVKV
+524 VDNAGQPLRTVKV
-537 ASAKAVFP
+537 ASGKAIFP
-545 LVAKNNSTQAN
+545 LVVKNNSTQAN

-573 PTTKT
+573 PTTQT

-626 IPIWFAIQSP
+626 APIWFAIQSA

-661 QQGQVGVGGTI
+661 QQGQLGVGGTI

-722 TDQIISATTSLNQ
+722 TDQIISVTTSLNQ
-735 LLGSAGLLPQTD
+735 LLGSAGLFPQTD

-762 GVVSQADIWIE
+762 GVVSQADILIE

-814 LAALSYTTQL
+814 LATLSYTTQL

-863 GTPVIVPTGV
+863 GAPVIVPTGV

>member
-131 DLSNVKVYADRDQ
+131 DLINVKVYADRDQ

-247 VVLQDVLDDSLEYV
+247 VVLQDVLDDSLEYI

-272 ALTDANDTEASEN
+272 ALTDANDTEASAN

-503 TVVSSSSDLYN
+503 TVVASSSDLYN

-824 VSVKPNQC
+824 VLVKPNQC
-832 VAYKLTLKNDG
+832 VTYKLTLKNDG

>member
-1 MYNIVTYLSFI
+1 MTYLSFI

-226 IIGDQ
+226 SIGDQ

-272 ALTDANDTEASEN
+272 ALTDANDTEASAN

-503 TVVSSSSDLYN
+503 TVVASSSDLYN

-626 IPIWFAIQSP
+626 VPIWFAIQSP
-636 VNQQADSIKNQ
+636 INQQADSIKNQ

-683 MAEGANAGS
+683 IAEGANAGS

-762 GVVSQADIWIE
+762 GVVSQADIWVE